1 MRHVAATDPDLPVPR
16 TVPAGGEDI
25 VTITDDDG
33 RACLA
38 RLITTVPG
46 EQLEGQVVTADVAEQ
61 VGAATA
67 RTAQALRGFFHP
79 CRRPAACSTG
89 TYAPSRA
96 SRRGGGLTADDPL
109 HPVVDRVAAVLPRL
123 LALPSGIHHA
133 DVTLTNLLA
142 TDGRI
147 TGVIDFGDLHYT
159 ADVADLAV
167 ALTSVLRNT
176 SDTQVSS
183 PWELAGATL
192 RGYQR
197 LRPLSHDEV
206 EVLGELVLS
215 RLVLSTI
222 ISRGRA
228 AAHPDNTAYITQYD
242 DANARTTTEL
252 ARLSPRELAERLHRL
267 AGTRAAAPG
276 RRRRRTAA
284 PRRWAAPSRRC
295 STTSRCRSSAAR
307 APWLIGR
314 RRTALPRRL
323 QQRRRRRARRPDGR
337 RSASAGSWAGST
349 PTRATSTPR
358 SSSSP
363 SGSRRRCRT
372 GSTPSCSP
380 PRAPRPT
387 SWPGGSRPSGPAAPA
402 R

>member
-1 MRHVAATDPDLPVPR
+1 MR
-16 TVPAGGEDI
+16 
-25 VTITDDDG
+25 
-33 RACLA
+33 
-38 RLITTVPG
+38 
-46 EQLEGQVVTADVAEQ
+46 QLEGQVVTEDVAEQ

-79 CRRPAACSTG
+79 AAG
-89 TYAPSRA
+89 SRA
-96 SRRGGGLTADDPL
+96 LDWDVRALPRVAARWGLTADDPL
-109 HPVVDRVAAVLPRL
+109 HPVVERVAAVLPRL
-123 LALPSGIHHA
+123 AALPSGIHHA

-142 TDGRI
+142 TDGTI
-147 TGVIDFGDLHYT
+147 TGVIDFGDMHFT

-197 LRPLSHDEV
+197 IRPLSPDEV

-215 RLVLSTI
+215 RLVLGTI

-252 ARLSPRELAERLHRL
+252 AQLLTGRAGARGCTGSP
-267 AGTRAAAPG
+267 APG
-276 RRRRRTAA
+276 RSTPATTW
-284 PRRWAAPSRRC
+284 PRGGPPRWAAPSRRS

-307 APWLIGR
+307 ARG
-314 RRTALPRRL
+314 
-323 QQRRRRRARRPDGR
+323 
-337 RSASAGSWAGST
+337 
-349 PTRATSTPR
+349 
-358 SSSSP
+358 
-363 SGSRRRCRT
+363 
-372 GSTPSCSP
+372 
-380 PRAPRPT
+380 
-387 SWPGGSRPSGPAAPA
+387 
-402 R
+402 